1 MELARE
7 INDLYST
14 WVWVRVWK
22 SFTTSTSWVWVQF
35 GARSTILSM
44 SSYSRKFYNLGAGSF
59 RDLQAF
65 FAVGIIFGSDLVD
78 ELSGTHRSENCWM
91 ISDPL
96 RKLTR
101 DTGPELVVMQD
112 FYFLRV
118 RIAYTVSDLI
128 CVTIPG
134 PNHTD
139 WTFFQIEQITN
150 FILFSTH
157 VKVVVS
163 FHRFWAACNFSRATS
178 WASCNVFFKPSH
190 VRVTVS
196 LPPIL

>member
-1 MELARE
+1 MSTCSTTASDEIRGIAILIISRLAGLLSGWHR
-7 INDLYST
+7 I
-14 WVWVRVWK
+14 WVRLGRR
-22 SFTTSTSWVWVQF
+22 TF
-35 GARSTILSM
+35 GHTPI
-44 SSYSRKFYNLGAGSF
+44 G
-59 RDLQAF
+59 
-65 FAVGIIFGSDLVD
+65 
-78 ELSGTHRSENCWM
+78 ELCLM

-96 RKLTR
+96 RELAR
-101 DTGPELVVMQD
+101 DTGPELVVMHH

-139 WTFFQIEQITN
+139 WTFYQIEQITN

-163 FHRFWAACNFSRATS
+163 FHRF
-178 WASCNVFFKPSH
+178 
-190 VRVTVS
+190 
-196 LPPIL
+196 